1 MKKQLI
7 ILVMMMLPMVVMA
20 DAVEI
25 DGIYYN
31 LYINVAEVTRN
42 NNKYT
47 GSIVIPKSIIYNKV
61 TYSVTII
68 GDGAFSGSSGLTSV
82 TIPNSVTSIG
92 DGAFSG
98 CSGLTSVT
106 IPHSVTTI
114 GEFAFNSCRG
124 LTSITIPNSVT
135 SIGNRAFDADIPTI
149 ISLIEYPF
157 AIYGKISDNRTFG
170 FNTFDNATLYVPSG
184 SIDKYKTT
192 EGWKDF
198 VHIEEGN
205 PTEINV
211 VEDTKNNSN
220 TIYDLNGVRQP
231 ELKKGINIVN
241 GKKVIVK

>member
-68 GDGAFSGSSGLTSV
+68 GDGAFSG
-82 TIPNSVTSIG
+82 
-92 DGAFSG
+92 
-98 CSGLTSVT
+98 CS
-106 IPHSVTTI
+106 
-114 GEFAFNSCRG
+114 G

>member
-68 GDGAFSGSSGLTSV
+68 GDGAFSGCSGLTSV

-98 CSGLTSVT
+98 CSGLTKVT
-106 IPHSVTTI
+106 LNSNAIVSNLKNIFGGQVKQYIFGKDVTSI
-114 GEFAFNSCRG
+114 GNYAFSDCSE
-124 LTSITIPNSVT
+124 LTSVTIPNSVT
-135 SIGNRAFDADIPTI
+135 SIGVRAF
-149 ISLIEYPF
+149 
-157 AIYGKISDNRTFG
+157 YGCI
-170 FNTFDNATLYVPSG
+170 
-184 SIDKYKTT
+184 
-192 EGWKDF
+192 
-198 VHIEEGN
+198 
-205 PTEINV
+205 
-211 VEDTKNNSN
+211 
-220 TIYDLNGVRQP
+220 
-231 ELKKGINIVN
+231 
-241 GKKVIVK
+241 